1 MREPANPVY
10 SLAVQGDGKILLG
23 GGFRTINGQS
33 RSGIARLNADG
44 SLEDLTTF
52 NSGTGV
58 DGRVYAVIVQA
69 DGKILLGGTFTQVD
83 GQPRNGIA
91 RLEANGTVEST
102 ATFDPGTGARGTHSP
117 GIIHG
122 VFSIAVQRDGKI
134 LLGGDFTEVN
144 GLPRGG
150 IARLNADGTLE
161 DTATFDPGAGA
172 TGWPNRVFCVALQP
186 DGKIVLGGQF
196 RAVAG
201 RPRSSI
207 ARLLADGSLE
217 SRETFNPG
225 SGADGFFPS
234 VLSRALQADGKILVG
249 GVYDKMGGRRRHS
262 IARLHAD
269 GTVESIATFNPDT
282 ELIVPSVFPVIFDT
296 GFQCLTLQANGGILF
311 GAYKL
316 AVVGNF
322 DPSDYEGRYL
332 NGPAIQRLIFPS
344 AARIQW
350 IRGGTAPEVEQVTFE
365 LSADGGA
372 NWSSLGPGARI
383 AGGWEITGLS
393 LAGSGSIRAR
403 GRTFGGQYNSSS
415 GLVEQIAAFTPTNPS
430 ADALIA
436 AGTSSNFAGLGI
448 RNRTG
453 LGQTL
458 AVAAP
463 VGGRKT
469 FNVKVRN
476 VGAATASYIVGGTA
490 KSAGFN
496 VRYFDETNAEITAGV
511 VRGTYQI
518 NDLAPGTEKSL
529 TLAITVQA
537 PATAGI
543 EKTCRVT
550 AVPIGFTDAADA
562 DTVRARVVVK

>member
-1 MREPANPVY
+1 M
-10 SLAVQGDGKILLG
+10 
-23 GGFRTINGQS
+23 
-33 RSGIARLNADG
+33 
-44 SLEDLTTF
+44 
-52 NSGTGV
+52 
-58 DGRVYAVIVQA
+58 
-69 DGKILLGGTFTQVD
+69 
-83 GQPRNGIA
+83 
-91 RLEANGTVEST
+91 
-102 ATFDPGTGARGTHSP
+102 
-117 GIIHG
+117 
-122 VFSIAVQRDGKI
+122 
-134 LLGGDFTEVN
+134 
-144 GLPRGG
+144 
-150 IARLNADGTLE
+150 
-161 DTATFDPGAGA
+161 
-172 TGWPNRVFCVALQP
+172 
-186 DGKIVLGGQF
+186 
-196 RAVAG
+196 
-201 RPRSSI
+201 
-207 ARLLADGSLE
+207 
-217 SRETFNPG
+217 
-225 SGADGFFPS
+225 
-234 VLSRALQADGKILVG
+234 
-249 GVYDKMGGRRRHS
+249 
-262 IARLHAD
+262 
-269 GTVESIATFNPDT
+269 
-282 ELIVPSVFPVIFDT
+282 
-296 GFQCLTLQANGGILF
+296 
-311 GAYKL
+311 
-316 AVVGNF
+316 GNF